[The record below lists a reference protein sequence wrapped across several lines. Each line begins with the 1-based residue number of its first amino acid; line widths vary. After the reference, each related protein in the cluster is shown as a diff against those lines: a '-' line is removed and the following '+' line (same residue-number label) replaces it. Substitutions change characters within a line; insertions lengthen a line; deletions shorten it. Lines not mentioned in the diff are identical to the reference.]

1 MWHYTSINGYTVLR
15 RHIIL
20 PIIRTLKFIFFI
32 LLSFF
37 LYWLSFKVT
46 QLYPDIEYIN
56 IIFFA
61 FVFFTLNY
69 AFISLILSVIY
80 YYFDLIVIYKD
91 QIVMIKCSL
100 ILRDDI
106 EIVDAYRIMKVDWY
120 SRGFF
125 ANIFWY
131 WNLIIEQQKDDVRIF
146 HFIPKPYKILLIIKK
161 QRDAVLEERK
171 KKYII
176 SEED

>member
-1 MWHYTSINGYTVLR
+1 M
-15 RHIIL
+15 
-20 PIIRTLKFIFFI
+20 PIIRMMKFVFLIG
-32 LLSFF
+32 LSFF
-37 LYWLSFKVT
+37 LYWLSFKVIAS
-46 QLYPDIEYIN
+46 YPDIPYLN
-56 IIFFA
+56 VIFFL
-61 FVFFTLNY
+61 FVFWTLNY
-69 AFISLILSVIY
+69 AFISLILSFIY

-106 EIVDAYRIMKVDWY
+106 EIVDAYRVMKVDWY

-131 WNLIIEQQKDDVRIF
+131 GNLIIEQQKDDVRIF
-146 HFIPKPYKILLIIKK
+146 HFVPKPYKILLIIKK

-176 SEED
+176 SEE

>member
-1 MWHYTSINGYTVLR
+1 MSHYTSVHWYTVLR

-20 PIIRTLKFIFFI
+20 PIIRIIKFLFLLTVSGFIYWTFFKI
-32 LLSFF
+32 SN
-37 LYWLSFKVT
+37 
-46 QLYPDIEYIN
+46 LYPDIENLN

-61 FVFFTLNY
+61 FIFGIINY
-69 AFISLILSVIY
+69 AFISLILSFIY

-106 EIVDAYRIMKVDWY
+106 EIVDAYRIMKVDGY
-120 SRGFF
+120 SRGIFP
-125 ANIFWY
+125 NIFWY

-146 HFIPKPYKILLIIKK
+146 HFVPKPYKILLIIKK

-176 SEED
+176 SEE

>member
-1 MWHYTSINGYTVLR
+1 MGHYTSINWYTVMR

-20 PIIRTLKFIFFI
+20 PIIRIMKFIFLM
-32 LLSFF
+32 LLSLF
-37 LYWLSFKVT
+37 LYWISCKLIATYS
-46 QLYPDIEYIN
+46 DINYLN
-56 IIFFA
+56 VLFFL
-61 FVFFTLNY
+61 FVFWTINY
-69 AFISLILSVIY
+69 AFISLILSFIY

-146 HFIPKPYKILLIIKK
+146 HFVPSPYRLLLIIKK

-176 SEED
+176 SEE

>member
-1 MWHYTSINGYTVLR
+1 MAHYTSIHWYTVMR
-15 RHIIL
+15 RHAIL
-20 PIIRTLKFIFFI
+20 PIIRVMKF
-32 LLSFF
+32 FF
-37 LYWLSFKVT
+37 LLTVACFIYWTSIKLWW
-46 QLYPDIEYIN
+46 LYPDIEYLN
-56 IIFFA
+56 I
-61 FVFFTLNY
+61 VFFIFIFGILNY
-69 AFISLILSVIY
+69 AFISLILSFIY
-80 YYFDLIVIYKD
+80 YYYDLIVVYKD

-131 WNLIIEQQKDDVRIF
+131 WNLIIEQQKDDVRTF
-146 HFIPKPYKILLIIKK
+146 HFVPKPYKILLIIKK

-176 SEED
+176 SEE